1 MAVICTKCGYEI
13 KNEKAKFCPICGKVL
28 EKENNNSDKE
38 NKDQESIDVEEF
50 EEAVDMAF
58 KQLYA
63 QAEKF
68 KNYYRVMDEK
78 ELDNALQYLAQV
90 EIMIKNV
97 DTILSTNHELLS
109 RNKVG
114 RLEEL
119 KERCK
124 RLLNKQKIEVFK
136 YTVCQKEHRF
146 QYYFNRKEKLSFAF
160 IPQTAVSES
169 GWNQII
175 GAKKILIEEAKKLE
189 LDLNSDEMLKSTM
202 KEMDNIIS
210 IAKIFHE
217 SSQKEENS
225 NTISSEDNNIK
236 NNQVSKENNIEEKC
250 SNNSVIKNE
259 ERVKIYNVVEDS
271 KEKNNVSHQIK
282 QKEVTNKSTE
292 NKKEELDEGH
302 KVAGIAILIT
312 FVIYFF
318 DFVHINGGALK
329 KIVIYIITYIIVYIL
344 LETFL
349 GKEKR

>member
-78 ELDNALQYLAQV
+78 ELNNALQYLAQV

-136 YTVCQKEHRF
+136 YTVCQKEHQF
-146 QYYFNRKEKLSFAF
+146 QYYFNRKEKLDFAF
-160 IPQTAVSES
+160 IPQTAVTES

-175 GAKKILIEEAKKLE
+175 GAKKILVEEAKKLD

-210 IAKIFHE
+210 IAKMFHE
-217 SSQKEENS
+217 SSKNQESNS
-225 NTISSEDNNIK
+225 STNKEDNNEEGYGNNLVEKNVRQVKTHNVVKEETKGQNNI
-236 NNQVSKENNIEEKC
+236 NNQVKQKDNT
-250 SNNSVIKNE
+250 NNSV
-259 ERVKIYNVVEDS
+259 D
-271 KEKNNVSHQIK
+271 
-282 QKEVTNKSTE
+282 
-292 NKKEELDEGH
+292 NKKDELDEGH
-302 KVAGIAILIT
+302 KIAGIAILIT

-318 DFVHINGGALK
+318 DFVHINGGSLK
-329 KIVIYIITYIIVYIL
+329 KIVIYIITYLIVYVL
-344 LETFL
+344 LEAL
-349 GKEKR
+349 KKKKKR